1 MKESRESKNPLNSH
15 LVTITTTTD
24 AGGLSLSLKTDSP
37 TNKEE
42 EIEKRSLTLDE
53 ALQENPISLFQYRI
67 LLMCGLAFMVDALE
81 VNFLFFLSVCAG
93 KTFNLT
99 DTEEASLN
107 GSVFAGILVGAFF
120 WGDFSSRYGRRV
132 AFIAGCG
139 TIAVGGMV
147 TGLAPN
153 YASLIIIRTIVG
165 FGVGGASIPFDLL
178 AEFTPDSLRG
188 RFLVYIEGFW
198 TLGSLF
204 VTGLAWGTLTEYGW
218 RVLAYLTAIPI
229 CIATIAGMIYLP
241 ESPRWLML
249 KGRVTEAEK
258 VVRDAAQA
266 NGYDMGPFELIPAE
280 GETQEESNNYG
291 DLVKDRQI
299 RSISFPLW
307 TVWTMFGITYYGMI
321 LLTDR
326 MYSNTS
332 TDDDDSDTCTF
343 DYSNIFIVAT
353 AEVFGIAIAAYAVD
367 APDLGRVKAQM
378 LFYFLAAIGVVLLG
392 IVSVATPDGGTR
404 NGLIFFFAYLGRTSI
419 MAASTV
425 TWVITPELY
434 PTDVRTLGHAVG
446 NALSK
451 VGAFLVSYM
460 IFSPISNMACAV
472 LLAIFNIVAVLFTS
486 RLPETKGKAL
496 GQAETTKINAGTLS

>member
-1 MKESRESKNPLNSH
+1 
-15 LVTITTTTD
+15 
-24 AGGLSLSLKTDSP
+24 
-37 TNKEE
+37 
-42 EIEKRSLTLDE
+42 
-53 ALQENPISLFQYRI
+53 
-67 LLMCGLAFMVDALE
+67 MVW
-81 VNFLFFLSVCAG
+81 SQ
-93 KTFNLT
+93 
-99 DTEEASLN
+99 
-107 GSVFAGILVGAFF
+107 I
-120 WGDFSSRYGRRV
+120 
-132 AFIAGCG
+132 
-139 TIAVGGMV
+139 
-147 TGLAPN
+147 GLAPN

-419 MAASTV
+419 MAASIAAT
-425 TWVITPELY
+425 
-434 PTDVRTLGHAVG
+434 
-446 NALSK
+446 SS
-451 VGAFLVSYM
+451 FSLV
-460 IFSPISNMACAV
+460 
-472 LLAIFNIVAVLFTS
+472 
-486 RLPETKGKAL
+486 
-496 GQAETTKINAGTLS
+496 